1 MTTFTAAVLTSN
13 QAIIDLLG
21 SLGST
26 RSHLAGAG
34 QLDLEIELDG
44 EESLRELMRTPRR
57 AR

>member
-1 MTTFTAAVLTSN
+1 METLRLRDGAEV
-13 QAIIDLLG
+13 QI
-21 SLGST
+21 
-26 RSHLAGAG
+26 RRVEPSHLAGAG